1 MTATV
6 FDPWPNPQTR
16 CHCPN
21 CGNYHDSANT
31 NTFTIPAYY
40 GMGAPDDRESRRAR
54 DLRRAMEHYD
64 AIGASRALML
74 ADPIPPVVRQRVAV
88 ARDPRRVH
96 LLRCMTR
103 RPRLSL
109 LERVRGMR

>member
-1 MTATV
+1 MTATM
-6 FDPWPNPQTR
+6 FTTR
-16 CHCPN
+16 
-21 CGNYHDSANT
+21 DAAQR
-31 NTFTIPAYY
+31 FTITVPASDPRPTFPFE
-40 GMGAPDDRESRRAR
+40 AWAI
-54 DLRRAMEHYD
+54 HYE
-64 AIGASRALML
+64 AIGASRELARGQLPAL
-74 ADPIPPVVRQRVAV
+74 VVRQRVAV

>member
-1 MTATV
+1 MINHATTC
-6 FDPWPNPQTR
+6 DCRQ
-16 CHCPN
+16 C
-21 CGNYHDSANT
+21 
-31 NTFTIPAYY
+31 
-40 GMGAPDDRESRRAR
+40 MGALCFRVYDPGPALRLEHETSHYEAIGESRELAR
-54 DLRRAMEHYD
+54 GQLPA
-64 AIGASRALML
+64 
-74 ADPIPPVVRQRVAV
+74 PIVRQRVAV